1 MSLIVEY
8 ITSFAPWIYGLCGL
22 IALYYLYQVRLIRA
36 ERRQAVFALERERAA
51 RLLTRL
57 LARVTVLVLA
67 MGLTYLVSDVMAR
80 AMVIERTAQPGNNET
95 FGAPSL
101 PGSESAAAVTPLPGL
116 DASGA
121 AGDLELRNIPAC
133 DGESAAIQ
141 SPGVEEEI
149 TGTASV
155 MGTAAHEAFAEYR
168 IEMAPGIDPLD
179 EDFTV
184 MGIGRNQVRSGVLWE
199 IDASTLITGPYTL
212 RLRLVD
218 TDGAF
223 AAACQVAIRVVAS

>member
-8 ITSFAPWIYGLCGL
+8 ITSFAPWIYGLCGF
-22 IALYYLYQVRLIRA
+22 IALYNLYQVRMIRA

-57 LARVTVLVLA
+57 LARVTVLVLV

-80 AMVIERTAQPGNNET
+80 AMVIERTAQPRNNET
-95 FGAPSL
+95 FGAQTL
-101 PGSESAAAVTPLPGL
+101 PAAAVTPLPGL

-121 AGDLELRNIPAC
+121 AGDLELRNIPVC

-149 TGTASV
+149 TGTAPV

-168 IEMAPGIDPLD
+168 IEIAPGVDPLD
-179 EDFTV
+179 ADFTV